1 MIAMKRYDPAVYW
14 PKVFSPTL
22 IIDAED
28 EGLFDQRVSGV
39 AFHQSL
45 KGRITTACKA
55 IQDKHYDLYHGEGY
69 KEAPN
74 AAQDWFV
81 AHVK

>member
-1 MIAMKRYDPAVYW
+1 MIAMKRYGPAVYW
-14 PKVFSPTL
+14 PKVFSATL

-28 EGLFDQRVSGV
+28 EGFFDQRVSGV

-55 IQDKHYDLYHGEGY
+55 IEGKHCDLYRVEGY
-69 KEAPN
+69 EQALN
-74 AAQDWFV
+74 AVQDWFV
-81 AHVK
+81 EHLK